1 MKRSPPIDPIL
12 LDDAALREHI
22 RARLAAVP
30 RDALVEDWR
39 IGGASPARRA
49 ELRRFFPADPV
60 HAAVLV
66 PLVERPGGLTVLLTQ
81 RASHLKNHAGQISFP
96 GGRVEPQDRDVVDAA
111 LRESEEEVGL
121 DRRHVSVVGLLP
133 DHLIVTGFR
142 VTPVVAFVSPGF
154 SLRLDPT
161 EVDEAFE
168 VRLASIFD
176 ARNHVKRIRRFEDQ
190 EIELTD
196 LPLEGRN
203 IWGATAGM
211 LLTFYRLL
219 RDEDGG

>member
-1 MKRSPPIDPIL
+1 MKLSSPVDPAL

-22 RARLAAVP
+22 RTRLASVP

-81 RASHLKNHAGQISFP
+81 RATHLKNHAGQISSP
-96 GGRVEPQDRDVVDAA
+96 GARVAPRYLDVVDAA
-111 LRESEEEVGL
+111 LRESEEEIGL

-133 DHLIVTGFR
+133 DHLIATGFR
-142 VTPVVAFVSPGF
+142 VTPVVGFVSPGF
-154 SLRLDPT
+154 ALRLDPT

-211 LLTFYRLL
+211 LLTFYQLL
-219 RDEDGG
+219 RGEDGG

>member
-1 MKRSPPIDPIL
+1 MAVPASIDPVS
-12 LDDAALREHI
+12 LDGTALRALI
-22 RARLAAVP
+22 RERLAAAP
-30 RDALVEDWR
+30 RDAAIEDWR
-39 IGGASPARRA
+39 LGGASAQRRA
-49 ELRRFFPADPV
+49 ELRRYFPPDPV

-66 PLVERPGGLTVLLTQ
+66 PLVERPAGLTVLLTQ
-81 RASHLKNHAGQISFP
+81 RAGHLKNHAGQISFP
-96 GGRVEPQDRDVVDAA
+96 GGRIEHGDLDVVDAA
-111 LRESEEEVGL
+111 LRESEEEIGL
-121 DRRHVSVVGLLP
+121 QRRHVTVAGLLP

-142 VTPVVAFVSPGF
+142 VTPVVGFVAPGF

-161 EVDEAFE
+161 EVEDAFE
-168 VRLASIFD
+168 VPLASVLD
-176 ARNHVKRIRRFEDQ
+176 SRNHVRRMRRFEDQ

-219 RDEDGG
+219 RGEDGG